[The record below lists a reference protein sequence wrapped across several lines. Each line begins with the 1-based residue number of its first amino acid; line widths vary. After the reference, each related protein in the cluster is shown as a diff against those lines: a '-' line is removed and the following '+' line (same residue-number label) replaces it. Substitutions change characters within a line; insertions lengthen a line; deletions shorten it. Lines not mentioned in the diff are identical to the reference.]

1 MKIKTN
7 AYSVITRWHRR
18 ERPYEFGGPR
28 IYGANKY
35 AFTFVSLLLFISEMR
50 KIQMLKPLPHLN
62 KNDFGIF
69 RRKKKNTSNT
79 KAQASFSREV

>member
-18 ERPYEFGGPR
+18 KRPYEFGGPR
-28 IYGANKY
+28 VYGANKY

-50 KIQMLKPLPHLN
+50 KIQMLKPLLHLN

-69 RRKKKNTSNT
+69 RRKKNTSNT